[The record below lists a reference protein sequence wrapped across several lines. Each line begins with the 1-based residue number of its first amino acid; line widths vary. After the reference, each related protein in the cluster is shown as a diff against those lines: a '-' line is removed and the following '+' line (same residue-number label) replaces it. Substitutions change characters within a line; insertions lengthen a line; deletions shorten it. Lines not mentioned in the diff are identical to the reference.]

1 MRALFGVDFGRKGT
15 KNIWNMQILEGENVK
30 KIEKRKEKR
39 KKKKGAGY
47 KHSGL
52 QKPFG

>member
-1 MRALFGVDFGRKGT
+1 
-15 KNIWNMQILEGENVK
+15 MQILEGENVK
-30 KIEKRKEKR
+30 KIE